1 MIVNTL
7 APPTPSPSK
16 PTQVNPITIPNPNHL
31 SAEQSQLMRVGV
43 ASYGS
48 NDQEADGVISLLK
61 IEDVKILIE
70 YMLDDY

>member
-1 MIVNTL
+1 
-7 APPTPSPSK
+7 
-16 PTQVNPITIPNPNHL
+16 
-31 SAEQSQLMRVGV
+31 MRVRV

-61 IEDVKILIE
+61 IDDVKILIE